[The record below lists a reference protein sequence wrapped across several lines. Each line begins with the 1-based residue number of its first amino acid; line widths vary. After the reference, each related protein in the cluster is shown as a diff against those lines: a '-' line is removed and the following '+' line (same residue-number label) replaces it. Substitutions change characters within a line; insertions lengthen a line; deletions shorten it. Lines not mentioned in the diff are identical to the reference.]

1 VIDPAHLRGLYR
13 FAGVQFIGLGWR
25 TYS

>member
-13 FAGVQFIGLGWR
+13 FAGVQFIALGWR